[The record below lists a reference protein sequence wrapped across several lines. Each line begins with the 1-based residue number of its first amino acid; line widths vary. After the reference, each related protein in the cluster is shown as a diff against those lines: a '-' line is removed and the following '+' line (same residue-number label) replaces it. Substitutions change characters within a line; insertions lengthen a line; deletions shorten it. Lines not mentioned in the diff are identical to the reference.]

1 MDIGLNHYGKI
12 HFRLLKT
19 IHWIS
24 LIIPIYNTGKFLY
37 KCLDSNIIKGGLK
50 GKYFSNHYLKRCL
63 AGENMVEDRK
73 GTARIAPKDYKLF
86 YFSVSVSRNIIKT
99 NL

>member
-37 KCLDSNIIKGGLK
+37 KCLDSNIIKGGAEGKVFLK
-50 GKYFSNHYLKRCL
+50 SLFETMFSW
-63 AGENMVEDRK
+63 GEYGGR
-73 GTARIAPKDYKLF
+73 
-86 YFSVSVSRNIIKT
+86 
-99 NL
+99 